1 MKKIVWLA
9 GLLIVMLVSWVSPA
23 RAVDEAMEA
32 TMAKSLLDKC
42 VALIAKEGA
51 INAFYQMNTR
61 PDQFAYGEI
70 YVWVVNSHG
79 VIFAHSVDPT
89 LVGSDLNE
97 VEVAKDDGTRKLAR
111 ELVKTL
117 QAQEEGTVEYEWF
130 NPSSGKIEHKQ
141 SFFKQVYPP
150 KVVASFYVLTG
161 YFTPHE

>member
-1 MKKIVWLA
+1 MKTITWLA
-9 GLLIVMLVSWVSPA
+9 GLVIVTLVSWISPV
-23 RAVDEAMEA
+23 RAADEAMEA

-42 VALIAKEGA
+42 VALIEKEGA

-70 YVWVVNSHG
+70 YVWAINSNG

-89 LVGSDLNE
+89 LVGSDISE
-97 VEVAKDDGTRKLAR
+97 VEIAKDDGTRRIAG
-111 ELVKTL
+111 ELVP
-117 QAQEEGTVEYEWF
+117 QVMAQGEGTVEYEWF

-150 KVVASFYVLTG
+150 EIVASFFVLTG